1 MTAIVIKDLPDSIDL
16 DREAMHAIIGG
27 ARTAGTYRGPG
38 HRATGAARL
47 VRYPGACPESPSQ
60 CRSRTAAHGSARA
73 EA

>member
-47 VRYPGACPESPSQ
+47 VRYPGGLPGKPVAVQEPHGGTRQRES
-60 CRSRTAAHGSARA
+60 
-73 EA
+73 